1 MRNAEC
7 GVRNAEGSE
16 EMGRAD
22 SAFRIPHSAFSSH
35 SCLDVILDIT
45 HLIRLF
51 TADGVAAIALLL

>member
-1 MRNAEC
+1 M
-7 GVRNAEGSE
+7 RNAEGSE

-22 SAFRIPHSAFSSH
+22 SVFRIPHSAFSSH